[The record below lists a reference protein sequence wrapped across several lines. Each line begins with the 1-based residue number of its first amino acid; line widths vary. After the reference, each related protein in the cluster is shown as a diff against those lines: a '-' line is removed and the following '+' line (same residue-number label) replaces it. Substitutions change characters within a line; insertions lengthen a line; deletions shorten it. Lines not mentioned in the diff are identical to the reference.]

1 MGDFSGREPC
11 PYRILDDIGGAYA
24 MGCVGGSIWH
34 FVKGWRNAPKG
45 SATSGAFE
53 QVRVRAPVVGGN
65 FAVWGGLFACFD
77 CSLVAVR
84 HKEDPWNSI
93 LAGAATGG
101 VLAARAGPKAAARH
115 ALGGVLLA
123 LIEGLG
129 ILITKMMAPPMAS
142 KDDLKHGGADP
153 TLATSRA
160 RAAGRPDGAA
170 RRESASP
177 STEARCTANRRS
189 DERSSRP

>member
-24 MGCVGGSIWH
+24 MGAVGGSIGH
-34 FVKGWRNAPKG
+34 FVKGWRNAPKNQG
-45 SATSGAFE
+45 FSGAIE
-53 QVRVRAPVVGGN
+53 QVKVRAPVVGGN

-101 VLAARAGPKAAARH
+101 VLAATWVPEWLHQHHLFGMEV
-115 ALGGVLLA
+115 GVLLFA
-123 LIEGLG
+123 
-129 ILITKMMAPPMAS
+129 AVAV
-142 KDDLKHGGADP
+142 AP
-153 TLATSRA
+153 TLSAV
-160 RAAGRPDGAA
+160 AAVVFLVWYKCLRPKPRKKRKKTKKLED
-170 RRESASP
+170 
-177 STEARCTANRRS
+177 
-189 DERSSRP
+189 